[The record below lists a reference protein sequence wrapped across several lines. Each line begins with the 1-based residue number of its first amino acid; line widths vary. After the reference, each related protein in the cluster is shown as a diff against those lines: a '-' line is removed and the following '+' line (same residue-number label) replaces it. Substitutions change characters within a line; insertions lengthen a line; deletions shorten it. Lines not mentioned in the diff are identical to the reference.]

1 MANFPA
7 RNSLE
12 ETWRS
17 LESQGDEMP
26 RHPDGRPLVP
36 DRMPNFDDDEPL
48 GFTYFRCRLEDADN
62 SNLTLPRT
70 FFGRSGFTRVSFAN
84 TDLSSSRMCWNDFS
98 ECDFS
103 GADLSGCD
111 MRAAIFEGCKFADA
125 VLRRADLRH
134 SSFVRCDFSG
144 AELTGA
150 VAVREDRNE
159 GVIDHLREEQQA
171 VMEWHEAP
179 GPEPPGG

>member
-1 MANFPA
+1 MATIPA
-7 RNSLE
+7 RKSLE

-17 LESQGDEMP
+17 LESEGEEMP

-36 DRMPNFDDDEPL
+36 ERMPNFDDDEPL
-48 GFTYFRCRLEDADN
+48 GYWFFRCGLEDADN

-70 FFGRSGFTRVSFAN
+70 FFGRSEFNRVSFAN
-84 TDLSSSRMCWNDFS
+84 TDLSESRICWNNFS

-111 MRAAIFEGCKFADA
+111 MRASIFEGCKFTDA
-125 VLRRADLRH
+125 AMQRVDLRR
-134 SSFVRCDFSG
+134 SSFIGCDFTG

-150 VAVREDRNE
+150 VVEQEKRDG
-159 GVIDHLREEQQA
+159 GVIDQLGKEQRA